1 MSTSP
6 ARSVAPTDLVLPWLP
21 EGRTVILPDRGEVF
35 CRWHRHPDP
44 TAPTVLLLHGWT
56 ASGDLQFFTAYKA
69 LAEHYSFVAIDHRG
83 HGRGMRTVARFTL
96 EDVADDA
103 AALLRTLGIARVFAV
118 GYSMGGP
125 LSLLLARRNP
135 DLVAGIV
142 VEATALE
149 WRAKLS
155 ERVRWKTIRV
165 VGPVLR
171 SWTYP
176 RWIRYGLRKLLGPSS
191 DLMVYVPWI
200 EAENR
205 RNDAHAMV
213 QAGFS
218 LSKFD
223 AREWAAQLGK
233 PAGSLIT
240 TRDRLVKPRKQ
251 RALADALNAHVVEI
265 DGDHLCS
272 LDQPRAF
279 SAGTRALVDHLSGR
293 VPAEPS
299 PVTLVEPS
307 DVLEEQPATARP
319 SAAQPSIGQPVAD

>member
-1 MSTSP
+1 MSASP
-6 ARSVAPTDLVLPWLP
+6 ERSVAPTDLVLPWLP
-21 EGRTVILPDRGEVF
+21 EGRTVVLPDRGEVF
-35 CRWHRHPDP
+35 VRWHRHADPD
-44 TAPTVLLLHGWT
+44 APTVLLLHGWT
-56 ASGDLQFFTAYKA
+56 ASADLQFFTAYQA

-83 HGRGMRTVARFTL
+83 HGRGMRTVARFSL

-103 AALLRTLGIARVFAV
+103 AALLRTLGIPKVFTV

-125 LSLLLARRNP
+125 VSLLLARRNP

-155 ERVRWKTIRV
+155 ERARWKTIRI

-171 SWTYP
+171 SWSYP
-176 RWIRYGLRKLLGPSS
+176 RWLRYGLRKLLGPSHE
-191 DLMVYVPWI
+191 LTVYVPWL

-205 RNDAHAMV
+205 RNDSHAIV

-223 AREWAAQLGK
+223 ARNWAHTLGK

-240 TRDRLVKPRKQ
+240 LRDRLVKPRKQ
-251 RALADALNAHVVEI
+251 RALAEALDAHVVEL
-265 DGDHLCS
+265 DGDHLCT

-279 SAGTRALVDHLSGR
+279 SAGTLALVDHLTGR
-293 VPAEPS
+293 VPAADTPISLDEP
-299 PVTLVEPS
+299 TERLVG
-307 DVLEEQPATARP
+307 QPA
-319 SAAQPSIGQPVAD
+319 VD

>member
-1 MSTSP
+1 
-6 ARSVAPTDLVLPWLP
+6 
-21 EGRTVILPDRGEVF
+21 
-35 CRWHRHPDP
+35 
-44 TAPTVLLLHGWT
+44 
-56 ASGDLQFFTAYKA
+56 
-69 LAEHYSFVAIDHRG
+69 
-83 HGRGMRTVARFTL
+83 MRTVARFTL

-103 AALLRTLGIARVFAV
+103 AALLRTLGIAKVFTV
-118 GYSMGGP
+118 GFSMGGP
-125 LSLLLARRNP
+125 VSLLLAKRNP

-155 ERVRWKTIRV
+155 ERLRWKTIRV

-176 RWIRYGLRKLLGPSS
+176 RWIRYGLRRLLGPSHE
-191 DLMVYVPWI
+191 LMAYVPWL

-205 RNDAHAMV
+205 RNDSHAIV

-223 AREWAAQLGK
+223 AREWAATLGQ

-240 TRDRLVKPRKQ
+240 LRDRLVKPRKQ
-251 RALADALNAHVVEI
+251 RALAEALNAHVVEL
-265 DGDHLCS
+265 DGDHMCT

-279 SAGTRALVDHLSGR
+279 SAGTLALVDHLSGR
-293 VPAEPS
+293 APAQHT
-299 PVTLVEPS
+299 PVTLDEPTERLV
-307 DVLEEQPATARP
+307 DQPAA
-319 SAAQPSIGQPVAD
+319 G